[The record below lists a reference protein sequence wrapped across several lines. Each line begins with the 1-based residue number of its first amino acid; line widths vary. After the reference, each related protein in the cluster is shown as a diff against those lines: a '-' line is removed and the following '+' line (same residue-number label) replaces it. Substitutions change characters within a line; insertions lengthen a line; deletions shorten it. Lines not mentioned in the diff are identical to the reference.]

1 MRIRVRGPAGQSVLT
16 LPDAANI
23 GDLQE
28 QITNKTGIANFEI
41 KYGYPPKP
49 LQLEGYSKSSLLSD
63 LDVKFDGEQ
72 LIVSEKPNSSG
83 VTTTASGLSDC
94 LRSQKKS
101 AVPSVND
108 PSRRAQQETPPSF
121 SFTGVAKA
129 PPNSMDSK
137 TTTKR
142 QPSRA
147 NNTPPLSLARKQQ
160 ELDAPELPLPSHA
173 ATLLLRIMPD
183 DNSCLFRAFNSAYFG
198 AMDNMTEL
206 RSVIAQHIQAHPEE
220 YPAVVLEKDPDD
232 YCRWIQ
238 SENSW
243 GGAIELD
250 ILSKH
255 FDIEICSIDVQT
267 LRVDRW
273 NEGKPKRCI
282 LVYSGIHYDVI
293 ALSASDP
300 PYTTAY
306 APPEFDE
313 KIFDAV
319 DQAVLETAVELCRV
333 LQRQHYYT
341 DTGAFT
347 VRCNVCGGS
356 FKGEKGATEHAKE
369 TGHYD
374 FGEAG

>member
-16 LPDAANI
+16 LPDAANV
-23 GDLQE
+23 GDLQK
-28 QITNKTGIANFEI
+28 QITNKTGIASFEI
-41 KYGYPPKP
+41 KYGYPPKA
-49 LQLEGYSKSSLLSD
+49 LQLEGYTKSSLLSD

-72 LIVSEKPNSSG
+72 LIVSEKPNVSG
-83 VTTTASGLSDC
+83 VTTTASGLSGS
-94 LRSQKKS
+94 LGSQKGPG
-101 AVPSVND
+101 VPPTNG
-108 PSRRAQQETPPSF
+108 PSRTAQQEIPPSF
-121 SFTGVAKA
+121 SFTGVGKE
-129 PPNSMDSK
+129 PPNSMDPKPITRS
-137 TTTKR
+137 

-147 NNTPPLSLARKQQ
+147 NNNLPLSLARKQQ

-341 DTGAFT
+341 DMGAFT

-356 FKGEKGATEHAKE
+356 FKGEKGATEHAKK